1 MASLDYFKFL
11 FALLFVL
18 GLIAGLT
25 WVARRFGLAPRVTA
39 GAATGWGSAARSA
52 RPRRLDIVEILN
64 IDARR
69 RLILIRRD
77 GVEHL
82 VMTGERD
89 LVIESGIPVND
100 APGGRQGQ

>member
-11 FALLFVL
+11 FALLIVL

-39 GAATGWGSAARSA
+39 GAMKGSRSG

-64 IDARR
+64 VDARR
-69 RLILIRRD
+69 RLMLIRRD

-82 VMTGERD
+82 VMIGERD
-89 LVIESGIPVND
+89 LVIESGIPAKD
-100 APGGRQGQ
+100 GAIGEHGR

>member
-1 MASLDYFKFL
+1 MADLAYFKFL

-25 WVARRFGLAPRVTA
+25 WLARRFGLAPRVTV
-39 GAATGWGSAARSA
+39 AAARGWGPGARNG
-52 RPRRLDIVEILN
+52 RPRRLDIVEILS

-89 LVIESGIPVND
+89 LVIESGIPAAD
-100 APGGRQGQ
+100 KGQGQ